1 MLMTCASNADKKD
14 GHDGDDWLQSE
25 SGGRVWDLVLLP
37 PSQTI
42 ASALSPQVHGNC
54 AQPFGHES
62 FLAVCQNACRHNQGH
77 RESSRGRGTV
87 STTRTENDFLS
98 SRATT
103 PIADVSGNQHQDRY
117 RGLLVYDLR
126 RSMAQNMRNF
136 GIGRGGSY
144 RVVPKLN

>member
-1 MLMTCASNADKKD
+1 
-14 GHDGDDWLQSE
+14 
-25 SGGRVWDLVLLP
+25 
-37 PSQTI
+37 
-42 ASALSPQVHGNC
+42 
-54 AQPFGHES
+54 
-62 FLAVCQNACRHNQGH
+62 
-77 RESSRGRGTV
+77 V

-144 RVVPKLN
+144 RVVPKLVALAPSVVVFHGKAGHGWAVLVH